1 MWSQAKE
8 ITGFLH
14 KCFQGHQVKEL
25 YFNLTFKTMFFG
37 CVLIIILLLY
47 ITIEYSQEKQCTV
60 CVCRFL
66 KNYLLYMYFRNE
78 KRFAVIEHLIS
89 AVNTFVLSIAQNSR
103 AQVCKFGESICINML
118 YLWENRPSNTLK
130 VWLLEILRFWNIS
143 CEKRVF

>member
-1 MWSQAKE
+1 
-8 ITGFLH
+8 
-14 KCFQGHQVKEL
+14 
-25 YFNLTFKTMFFG
+25 
-37 CVLIIILLLY
+37 
-47 ITIEYSQEKQCTV
+47 
-60 CVCRFL
+60 
-66 KNYLLYMYFRNE
+66 MYFRNE
-78 KRFAVIEHLIS
+78 KRFAVIEHIIS